1 MTNTLDMS
9 EDYLVL
15 DKLFALIGDEMVD
28 FQKEIMSKN
37 SVKTLKEVI
46 CNMLLPRRVKR
57 KATVK
62 GSELLGC
69 EGEDISLE
77 EFQQECD

>member
-1 MTNTLDMS
+1 MTNALDVS

-15 DKLFALIGDEMVD
+15 DKLFALLGYEMAD
-28 FQKEIMSKN
+28 FQKEMMSKN

-57 KATVK
+57 KANVK
-62 GSELLGC
+62 GSEFLGC

>member
-15 DKLFALIGDEMVD
+15 EKLFALIGDEMVD

-46 CNMLLPRRVKR
+46 CNMLLPRGVKR
-57 KATVK
+57 KANVK